1 MTTISIPRTTT
12 GSTRGHGDEA
22 AHRTRIAARVE
33 RWSADRRRRRFLT
46 EQRRWTNRVRSDRY
60 LDHPDETHQRQA
72 LAAFVQ
78 R

>member
-1 MTTISIPRTTT
+1 MTTTTIPRTTT
-12 GSTRGHGDEA
+12 RSTRGRRSEA
-22 AHRTRIAARVE
+22 GHPTGIAARLDQ
-33 RWSADRRRRRFLT
+33 WSADRRRRRFLV
-46 EQRRWTNRVRSDRY
+46 EQRRWTNRDRSDRY